1 MESIRLIRPTLD
13 YKDQIEAYRQAFL
26 ESGDSLSGT
35 SSLREY
41 EHAED
46 WIKHIMLGEQ
56 KHYLPKD
63 KVPATQ
69 YILVLKPNNRL
80 IGMINIRHELNDY
93 LMNFGGHIGYS
104 IHPAYRNQGYGKEQ
118 LKLALKEC
126 KKYKLQKVLIT
137 CNKSNPASA
146 KTILSQG
153 GILENEIP
161 EVGTSEIIQR
171 YWITIKE

>member
-1 MESIRLIRPTLD
+1 MEPIRLIRPIID

-26 ESGDSLSGT
+26 DSGESLAGT

-46 WIKHIMLGEQ
+46 WIKHVMLGEQ
-56 KHYLPKD
+56 RLYLPKD

-69 YILVLKPNNRL
+69 YITITKETNQL
-80 IGMINIRHELNDY
+80 IGMINIRHELNEY
-93 LMNFGGHIGYS
+93 LLKVGGHIGYS
-104 IHPAYRNQGYGKEQ
+104 IHPKYRHQGYAKEQ
-118 LKLALKEC
+118 LKLALAEC
-126 KKYKLQKVLIT
+126 MKYKIKKVLIT

-153 GILENEIP
+153 GILENELP
-161 EVGTSEIIQR
+161 EEGTNEIIQR